1 MTAGGIALAKATEWL
16 LYISIVGTL
25 LLVTLLARRGLYRVY
40 RWFFIYQVFNAV
52 ESCVAL
58 VPVPRRYMI
67 GRYGVSQTIMTAL
80 AALVVLEIY
89 RLSLQERRALARFGR
104 NMVGYALGISFSAS
118 LIRLFFYGGV
128 PADQV
133 VLHYTLA
140 VEGVVDST
148 ILIFLCLMGAFLAW
162 FPVQMKK
169 SLVAYFL
176 GFVFYFSALWVIL
189 LLAIRHTAERDV
201 ATVNVIAEVVRIG
214 CIIFW
219 IKGMRKKDDDN
230 TTTTGHRWNPEEMQR
245 LKTQL
250 DEINA
255 GLERLAR

>member
-1 MTAGGIALAKATEWL
+1 MTAGGVALEKAIEWL
-16 LYISIVGTL
+16 LYASIAGTL
-25 LLVTLLARRGLYRVY
+25 VLVALLAKRELHRVY
-40 RWFFIYQVFNAV
+40 RWFFFYQVFNAL
-52 ESCVAL
+52 ESCLAL
-58 VPVPRRYMI
+58 VPIPQRYII
-67 GRYGVSQTIMTAL
+67 GRYGVSQTIKTIL

-89 RLSLQERRALARFGR
+89 RLTLQERRALARFGGR
-104 NMVGYALGISFSAS
+104 VVGYALGLSFLAS
-118 LIRLFFYGGV
+118 LVRLFFYGSGA
-128 PADQV
+128 PDQA

-189 LLAIRHTAERDV
+189 LLAIRHTAQRDV
-201 ATVNVIAEVVRIG
+201 DVVNVIAEAVTLA
-214 CIIFW
+214 CIAFW
-219 IKGMRKKDDDN
+219 IRGMRREDDDN
-230 TTTTGHRWNPEEMQR
+230 TTTTGHRWNPEEMER
-245 LKTQL
+245 LRAQL

>member
-1 MTAGGIALAKATEWL
+1 MAVGEITPAKATEWL
-16 LYISIVGTL
+16 LYISIAGTL
-25 LLVTLLARRGLYRVY
+25 LLVILLVRRDLYRGY
-40 RWFFIYQVFNAV
+40 RCFFLYQVFNAV
-52 ESCVAL
+52 QTCAAL
-58 VPVPRRYMI
+58 VPIPERYVI
-67 GRYGVSQTIMTAL
+67 ARYAVGQTIKTVL
-80 AALVVLEIY
+80 ASLVVLEIY
-89 RLSLQERRALARFGR
+89 RLSLQERKALARFGR
-104 NMVGYALGISFSAS
+104 NVVGYALGISFLAS
-118 LIRLFFYGGV
+118 LIRLFFYGTV
-128 PADQV
+128 PPDQV

-148 ILIFLCLMGAFLAW
+148 ILIFLCLMGIFLAW

-189 LLAIRHTAERDV
+189 LLAIRHTAARDV
-201 ATVNVIAEVVRIG
+201 ATVNVIGEVITLA

-219 IKGMRKKDDDN
+219 IKGMRKEDDDN
-230 TTTTGHRWNPEEMQR
+230 TTTTGHRWNPEEMER

>member
-1 MTAGGIALAKATEWL
+1 MTAGGITLAKATEWL

-25 LLVTLLARRGLYRVY
+25 LLVILLAKRGLHRVY
-40 RWFFIYQVFNAV
+40 RWFFIYQVLNAV

-58 VPVPRRYMI
+58 VAVPRRYLL

-104 NMVGYALGISFSAS
+104 NMVGYALAISFAAS
-118 LIRLFFYGGV
+118 LIRLFFYGSV

-169 SLVAYFL
+169 SLVTYFL

-189 LLAIRHTAERDV
+189 LLAIRHTAEHDV
-201 ATVNVIAEVVRIG
+201 ATVNVIAEVVRIA

-219 IKGMRKKDDDN
+219 IKGMPKEDDDN
-230 TTTTGHRWNPEEMQR
+230 TTTTGHRWNPAQMER